1 MKIVSYG
8 YCRSREIPVKV
19 FRLIYRA
26 ACKFF
31 RELGLYEVR
40 VRDYISL
47 ILPIISALLRCPQRA
62 VITMSDLGC
71 DKGWLVNVLSRY
83 FNIIGI
89 VF

>member
-8 YCRSREIPVKV
+8 YCRSREIPVNV

-31 RELGLYEVR
+31 RESGLYEVR

-47 ILPIISALLRCPQRA
+47 ILPIISALLR
-62 VITMSDLGC
+62 
-71 DKGWLVNVLSRY
+71 
-83 FNIIGI
+83 
-89 VF
+89 